1 MECSSSSRWSWWCTK
16 KINNQS
22 SWGTRNLERFKD
34 QLEVAIVRHSKF
46 TSNAHLMMILLL
58 YILMAAAS
66 PFDILVCIFQMLSLS
81 QFFTPHGTGAQN
93 ALLIDRLIEWL
104 TTAPMKSSCRARSRS
119 PTSPVPLHV
128 PRARSSPRLITRQRW
143 QKEIK
148 ANMVRVC
155 SKFWTSHVVGFYC
168 GTKGYLLYYNRNFLF
183 YLFFIRSA
191 ATQGKEDCDYS
202 LRAAINLTICLVQ
215 THTLAHGLWK
225 HAKCLGSTIYGLTKG
240 YLRRRCQKH
249 SNLSSGKQKK
259 QRFGATGS

>member
-1 MECSSSSRWSWWCTK
+1 MT
-16 KINNQS
+16 
-22 SWGTRNLERFKD
+22 
-34 QLEVAIVRHSKF
+34 
-46 TSNAHLMMILLL
+46 MILLL

-119 PTSPVPLHV
+119 PRSPS
-128 PRARSSPRLITRQRW
+128 RACSRSSSCTRSRSRSRSSPRLITRQRW

-155 SKFWTSHVVGFYC
+155 SKFWTSHVVGFYS
-168 GTKGYLLYYNRNFLF
+168 TKGYLLYYNRNFLF

>member
-1 MECSSSSRWSWWCTK
+1 
-16 KINNQS
+16 
-22 SWGTRNLERFKD
+22 
-34 QLEVAIVRHSKF
+34 
-46 TSNAHLMMILLL
+46 
-58 YILMAAAS
+58 
-66 PFDILVCIFQMLSLS
+66 
-81 QFFTPHGTGAQN
+81 
-93 ALLIDRLIEWL
+93 
-104 TTAPMKSSCRARSRS
+104 
-119 PTSPVPLHV
+119 
-128 PRARSSPRLITRQRW
+128 
-143 QKEIK
+143 
-148 ANMVRVC
+148 MVRVC

-259 QRFGATGS
+259 TTLWGHWELVRLSWTGLVCRTHGELFSLTLSLYLPFSTA